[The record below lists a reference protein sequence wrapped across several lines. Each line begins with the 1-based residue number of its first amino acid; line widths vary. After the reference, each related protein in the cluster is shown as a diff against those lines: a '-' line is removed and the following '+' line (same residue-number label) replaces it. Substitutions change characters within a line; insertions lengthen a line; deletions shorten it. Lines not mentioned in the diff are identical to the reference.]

1 MGALWIVV
9 ITFVGYIVAYHTYG
23 RFLARKIFRLD
34 DRRTPPAVALQDG
47 VDYVPTRK
55 GVIFGHH
62 YTSIAGTGPIV
73 GPAIGI
79 ICGWVTALIWIFVGS
94 IVMGAVHDFGSLV
107 VSMRNEGKSLSE
119 ITGRYVSRRAR
130 TIFFGIVF
138 LELLIVI
145 AVFGVVIAAVFAKFP
160 QSVFPVWCEVPIAV
174 LLGLAVYR
182 WKQNVALATAAA
194 VAAMYVTVVIGHF
207 LPLSM
212 PALGFAASG
221 GEGAGAY
228 VASGTL
234 TPPAVWIIILLAYAY
249 IASSIPVTALLQ
261 PRDYINAWELFIAMG
276 LLIAGV
282 VGAALS
288 GGLEIVAPR
297 FQAHPVGAPPIWPF
311 LFVTI
316 ACGAISGF
324 HCLVASGTTPKQ
336 LRTERDSLFVGYGS
350 MLMEAALATVVVV
363 AVAAGIGMA
372 YETDTGQV
380 LSGTA
385 AWQHH
390 YASWKAAG
398 GLDSKIAAVVVGAGN
413 MIGTL
418 GVPKALGIVIMGVFI
433 ASFAGTTLDTA
444 TRIQRYVISELAGG
458 WKLKPLANRWAR
470 KARSRGHDPLADV
483 RSGQSAPGRSGAAVD
498 HHLPQASPPV
508 GLVADVR
515 ALRGHAS
522 DDPLGHRVQR
532 GELPASGARAGRHA
546 GASQLVAGGPQWADA
561 PAGPGPRGRV
571 HRGAASPAG
580 DRARCRGRARAGHRP
595 ARPDRGGPGRP
606 GRRRIGRLKVSAR
619 PGRHRQPLHPS
630 PDTSGAAGGP
640 AAGPRAPVA
649 RVYAHPLVRIRHPMQ
664 RTRRVRAAPRPADCA
679 RSGERLGLRSRDS
692 LCRPIEGMV

>member
-34 DRRTPPAVALQDG
+34 DRRTPPAVALEDG

-79 ICGWVTALIWIFVGS
+79 IWGWVPALIWIFVGS

-458 WKLKPLANRWAR
+458 WKLKPLANRWVAT
-470 KARSRGHDPLADV
+470 AVAVLSAGALAF
-483 RSGQSAPGRSGAAVD
+483 A
-498 HHLPQASPPV
+498 ASPPGKLGAGAMTLWPMFGAV
-508 GLVADVR
+508 NQLLAALALLLITIYLKRHHPWGWWLTFVPCVGMLVMTLWAIVYNEVNFLRPAPAPDGTPGQVNWSLVVLNGLTLLLALGLVAESIVV
-515 ALRGHAS
+515 LRRRQGTEPAAA
-522 DDPLGHRVQR
+522 
-532 GELPASGARAGRHA
+532 GEP
-546 GASQLVAGGPQWADA
+546 A
-561 PAGPGPRGRV
+561 PATGPRDLT
-571 HRGAASPAG
+571 GA
-580 DRARCRGRARAGHRP
+580 D
-595 ARPDRGGPGRP
+595 
-606 GRRRIGRLKVSAR
+606 
-619 PGRHRQPLHPS
+619 Q
-630 PDTSGAAGGP
+630 GGP
-640 AAGPRAPVA
+640 AG
-649 RVYAHPLVRIRHPMQ
+649 
-664 RTRRVRAAPRPADCA
+664 
-679 RSGERLGLRSRDS
+679 GESVG
-692 LCRPIEGMV
+692 